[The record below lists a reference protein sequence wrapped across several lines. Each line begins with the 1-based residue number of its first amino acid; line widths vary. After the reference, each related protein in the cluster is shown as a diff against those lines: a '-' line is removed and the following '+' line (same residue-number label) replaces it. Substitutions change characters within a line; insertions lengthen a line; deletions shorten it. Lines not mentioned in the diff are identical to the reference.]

1 VSDRK
6 AVALRA
12 LACLDLTDLAPA
24 SGPAEIDRLCER
36 AISPHGAVAAV
47 CVLPRFVARARAAL
61 AGTAV
66 RVATV
71 INFPGGDRP
80 DDFMLAMTAD
90 VLDDG
95 AEEIDLVIPWKQLLL
110 GQAADVA
117 ACVRRIR
124 RASGTATLKTILET
138 GRLLDPGLI
147 RQAAD
152 IAVAEGTDFLKT
164 STGMVE
170 INATPEAVGVLLE
183 AIRAAD
189 RPVGLKP
196 SGGIRST
203 DDAAGYLAQ
212 ADAAMGPDW
221 ARPETFRLGASS
233 LLDALI
239 ATIEGRE
246 SPAGGTV
253 Y

>member
-1 VSDRK
+1 LD
-6 AVALRA
+6 VALRA

-24 SGPAEIDRLCER
+24 SGPAEIDRLCTR
-36 AISPHGAVAAV
+36 AVSPHGSVAAV
-47 CVLPRFVARARAAL
+47 CVLPRFVARARIAL
-61 AGTAV
+61 AGTPV

-95 AEEIDLVIPWKQLLL
+95 AEEIDLVIPWRQLLL
-110 GQAADVA
+110 AQSADVA

-124 RASGTATLKTILET
+124 RASDGVTLKTILET
-138 GRLLDPGLI
+138 GRLGDPGLI

-164 STGMVE
+164 STGTVE
-170 INATPEAVGVLLE
+170 INATSEAVAVLLE
-183 AIRAAD
+183 VIAAAG

-196 SGGIRST
+196 SGGIRTT
-203 DDAAGYLAQ
+203 DEAAGYLAQ
-212 ADAAMGPDW
+212 ADSAMGSDW

-246 SPAGGTV
+246 GSAGHAG

>member
-1 VSDRK
+1 MD
-6 AVALRA
+6 VARRA
-12 LACLDLTDLAPA
+12 LACLDLTDLAP
-24 SGPAEIDRLCER
+24 SGSPADIDRLCAR
-36 AISPHGAVAAV
+36 AVSPHGRVAAV
-47 CVLPRFVARARAAL
+47 CVLPRFVAQARAAL
-61 AGTAV
+61 ADTGV

-80 DDFMLAMTAD
+80 DDFMQAMVAD

-95 AEEIDLVIPWKQLLL
+95 AEEVDLVIPWRQFLL
-110 GQAADVA
+110 GERDAVA

-124 RASGTATLKTILET
+124 RASGDATLKTILET
-138 GRLLDPGLI
+138 GKLGDPGLI
-147 RQAAD
+147 REAAL
-152 IAVAEGTDFLKT
+152 IAVGEGADFLKT

-170 INATPEAVGVLLE
+170 INATPEAVAVLLE
-183 AIRAAD
+183 VIAAAG

-196 SGGIRST
+196 SGGIRT
-203 DDAAGYLAQ
+203 TADAAGYLAQ
-212 ADAAMGPDW
+212 ADAAMGEGW

-239 ATIEGRE
+239 ATIEGRDAA
-246 SPAGGTV
+246 AGGSG